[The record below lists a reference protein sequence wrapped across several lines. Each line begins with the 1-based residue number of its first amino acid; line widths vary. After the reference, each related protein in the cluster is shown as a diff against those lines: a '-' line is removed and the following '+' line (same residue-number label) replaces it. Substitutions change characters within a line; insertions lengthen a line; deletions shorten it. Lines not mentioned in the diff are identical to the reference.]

1 VHGHYTG
8 GRDQIPLETEQ
19 EPYVGFQTT
28 TVSTREAHPKTV
40 AEYLKLHPEMAH
52 ELMVPA
58 GFKER
63 IPRRYER
70 MLSGEKSISSQNGML
85 DDARTNEEILKGMMD
100 RPFKVLKNPTGAPE
114 PQWYELVNWVHNH
127 EDEARRYEHRET
139 GELVRTIKYGRQESK
154 LTVFS
159 LARFRQSGNL
169 IHKLTTSLSLF
180 LSVQVSERYYKLMW
194 DHVACRFTNLPFWDM
209 DALECRALHRAWAEL
224 TEIPETWNTWHFPIG
239 QRIQIC
245 IKQIEA
251 RMGGL
256 HRRSTT
262 HECKSRLRFLSL
274 NTLHP

>member
-1 VHGHYTG
+1 
-8 GRDQIPLETEQ
+8 
-19 EPYVGFQTT
+19 
-28 TVSTREAHPKTV
+28 
-40 AEYLKLHPEMAH
+40 MAH

-159 LARFRQSGNL
+159 LATFRQSGNL
-169 IHKLTTSLSLF
+169 MHKLTTSLSLP
-180 LSVQVSERYYKLMW
+180 LSPSERAVLQA
-194 DHVACRFTNLPFWDM
+194 HVGPRSMQIHQPSFLGHGRTGVPRF
-209 DALECRALHRAWAEL
+209 AQ
-224 TEIPETWNTWHFPIG
+224 G
-239 QRIQIC
+239 V
-245 IKQIEA
+245 
-251 RMGGL
+251 GGADGD
-256 HRRSTT
+256 T
-262 HECKSRLRFLSL
+262 
-274 NTLHP
+274 